1 MNISSEKFELRLPKL
16 NVPLNFYRG
25 TVHDGKVMRFTLK
38 AFESRDAAELYTL
51 ALMLRYRSI
60 FQ

>member
-1 MNISSEKFELRLPKL
+1 MNISSEKFVLPGALR
-16 NVPLNFYRG
+16 FYRG

-38 AFESRDAAELYTL
+38 TFKDRDAAELYTL